1 MLYMD
6 DNTGKINEI
15 EYISQENVVPEESEI
30 PYVYGSYNVVKDQ
43 INDVYDFMNKINED
57 PFQEEFN
64 KIIEV
69 QNAED
74 NSKPFILNYIPSWIY
89 DIYCNIYNGVEEYYG
104 I

>member
-1 MLYMD
+1 MD
-6 DNTGKINEI
+6 DDTGKINEI
-15 EYISQENVVPEESEI
+15 EYISQENVVPEESKI
-30 PYVYGSYNVVKDQ
+30 PYVYGSYNDVKDQ

-74 NSKPFILNYIPSWIY
+74 NSKPFILNYIPSCIY
-89 DIYCNIYNGVEEYYG
+89 DIYCNIYNGVEEYCG

>member
-1 MLYMD
+1 
-6 DNTGKINEI
+6 
-15 EYISQENVVPEESEI
+15 
-30 PYVYGSYNVVKDQ
+30 
-43 INDVYDFMNKINED
+43 MNKINED

-74 NSKPFILNYIPSWIY
+74 NSKPFILNYIPSCIY
-89 DIYCNIYNGVEEYYG
+89 DIYCNIYNGVEEYCG